1 MPITTTRAQSWALG
15 DVPTSSP
22 DKIITILYGYIYI
35 YIYFVRRSYPIGFPK
50 KAISQLTL
58 LYFCLRAA
66 ITLGVVHL
74 LAFSD

>member
-1 MPITTTRAQSWALG
+1 MPNTTTRAQSWALG

-22 DKIITILYGYIYI
+22 DKIITILYGYI

-66 ITLGVVHL
+66 IALGVVHL